1 MRADPAISA
10 RVDLGGSAVAA
21 VDVRS
26 ALAELVGTFIFLFTG
41 FMGVTAMFAFAGG
54 GGVPELLNIALSF
67 GVGLFAALHLA
78 GAVSGGHFNPAVT
91 IAALA
96 DKRIDV
102 ANAASYIVAQV
113 VGGVVAALV
122 LGAIFDQGTV
132 TSVITKPSNGVTDI
146 EALVLEMVFTALFIG
161 VILTVTRRDPARAFL
176 AIGLTLVA
184 IHFALVPFT
193 GSSVNPARSIGAAL
207 IGGDVTALWIYIVG
221 PVVGGLLG
229 WAVYRYLTPPEAA

>member
-1 MRADPAISA
+1 MAP
-10 RVDLGGSAVAA
+10 L
-21 VDVRS
+21 DVRS

-41 FMGVTAMFAFAGG
+41 FMGVTAMFAFASG
-54 GGVPELLNIALSF
+54 GGVPEVINIALAF

-96 DKRIDV
+96 DRRIDV
-102 ANAASYIVAQV
+102 VNAVSYIVAQV
-113 VGGVVAALV
+113 VGGIVAALV
-122 LGAIFDQGTV
+122 LGAVFDQATV
-132 TSVITKPSNGVTDI
+132 SSVITAPGGGVTDI
-146 EALVLEMVFTALFIG
+146 EALVLEIVFTALFIG

-176 AIGLTLVA
+176 AIALTLVA

-221 PVVGGLLG
+221 PVVGGLIG

>member
-1 MRADPAISA
+1 M
-10 RVDLGGSAVAA
+10 AA

-54 GGVPELLNIALSF
+54 GGVPELLNIALAF

-78 GAVSGGHFNPAVT
+78 GAVSGGHFNPGVT

-96 DKRIDV
+96 DRRIDAV
-102 ANAASYIVAQV
+102 NATSYIVAQV
-113 VGGVVAALV
+113 VGGLVAALV
-122 LGAIFDQGTV
+122 LGAVFDQGTV
-132 TSVITKPSNGVTDI
+132 KSVITAPNNGVTDI
-146 EALVLEMVFTALFIG
+146 QAVVLEIVFTALFIG
-161 VILTVTRRDPARAFL
+161 VILTVTKRDPGRAFL

-193 GSSVNPARSIGAAL
+193 GSSVNPARSIGPAL
-207 IGGDVTALWIYIVG
+207 IGGDVTSLWIYLVG

-229 WAVYRYLTPPEAA
+229 WAIYRYLAPAEAA